1 MPERRVV
8 AHDVPQDR
16 PVADPDHRLRGAL
29 GLLAHPHAEASAE
42 DDDLHAAP
50 VVGCTEAESRSES
63 HDSPLNRSSCS
74 ARRPS
79 ANLPVGHVDV
89 VVGQHC
95 VLGDVAPQR
104 APDG

>member
-74 ARRPS
+74 ARRRS
-79 ANLPVGHVDV
+79 ANLPVGTSTSS
-89 VVGQHC
+89 
-95 VLGDVAPQR
+95 
-104 APDG
+104 